1 MNLLTKLLG
10 ELMAVK
16 VSIDMVSMLRSALLQ
31 GAGAKY
37 RRLAE
42 ALGQAIDR
50 GTIAAGC
57 KLPPHRLLA
66 DQLGV
71 TIGTISRSY
80 AELERLGQVVARVG
94 DGTYVRQDGLQ
105 RQRDSGFRNVG
116 DEAPALFD
124 MSRNTHIPGQEVH
137 FIAQA
142 LHALAQDPRGLQAI
156 SGYSAEAG
164 QERHR
169 VAGARWLTQEGLEA
183 DPGQVICVN
192 GAQHGLH
199 IALLA
204 LLKAGDTLAT
214 EHLTYPGLISTARM
228 LGIKL
233 LGLPMD
239 EQGLLP
245 EALDQACR
253 QHPVAAL
260 YCTPTLQ
267 NPTTAVQSPARRA
280 AVAEV
285 CRRHNLLILEDETHA
300 VLMDRRPAPLAH
312 FAAERTLL
320 ISGLSKAVASGLRV
334 GFVHAPAPL
343 VGRLAAALRATCW
356 MATPLPLEL
365 TAMWIENGIAERLR
379 QQQIAEIGRRK
390 ALVAGVLEAL
400 EWRSPQGSP
409 HFWIKVPEPWRA
421 SEIEEQLKRQHYL
434 VATAEAFA
442 VGQAAV
448 PQFIR
453 ASVCNTTADDRTLLE
468 GFAALAA
475 ALGQERG
482 VPRW

>member
-1 MNLLTKLLG
+1 
-10 ELMAVK
+10 MAVK
-16 VSIDMVSMLRSALLQ
+16 VSIDTVSILRSALQKGL
-31 GAGAKY
+31 GAKY
-37 RRLAE
+37 KRLAA
-42 ALGQAIDR
+42 ALDKAIEE
-50 GTIAAGC
+50 GALAAGS

-71 TIGTISRSY
+71 TIGTISRAY

-105 RQRDSGFRNVG
+105 RQRDAGFRNVG
-116 DEAPALFD
+116 DEMPQMFD
-124 MSRNTHIPGQEVH
+124 MSRNTHIPGQETR
-137 FIAQA
+137 FIAQSLRA
-142 LHALAQDPRGLQAI
+142 LAEDAHALQQI
-156 SGYSAEAG
+156 SRYGPEAG
-164 QERHR
+164 LARYRE
-169 VAGARWLTQEGLEA
+169 AGAHWLTQEGLVA
-183 DPGQVICVN
+183 DPAQVLCVN

-199 IALLA
+199 VALLA

-214 EHLTYPGLISTARM
+214 EQLTYPGLISTARM

-233 LGLPMD
+233 VGLPMD

-245 EALDQACR
+245 QALDEACQ
-253 QHPVAAL
+253 QHRISAL

-267 NPTTAVQSPARRA
+267 NPTATVQPVARREA
-280 AVAEV
+280 LVEV

-312 FAAERTLL
+312 FAPERTLL
-320 ISGLSKAVASGLRV
+320 ISGLSKALAAGLRV
-334 GFVHAPAPL
+334 GFVHAPQPL

-365 TAMWIENGIAERLR
+365 AAGWIASGLAERLR
-379 QQQIAEIGRRK
+379 QQQMAEIARRK
-390 ALVAGVLEAL
+390 GRVAGLLEGL
-400 EWRSPQGSP
+400 DWRSPDGCP
-409 HFWIKVPEPWRA
+409 HFWIKVAEPWRA
-421 SEIEEQLKRQHYL
+421 SEIEEQLRRQHYW

-453 ASVCNTTADDRTLLE
+453 ASVCNTSVDDQRLLE
-468 GFAALAA
+468 GFALLAA
-475 ALGQERG
+475 ALKQEGG
-482 VPRW
+482 VADW

>member
-1 MNLLTKLLG
+1 
-10 ELMAVK
+10 MAVK
-16 VSIDMVSMLRSALLQ
+16 VSIDMVSMLRSALQ
-31 GAGAKY
+31 DGVGAKY
-37 RRLAE
+37 KRLAE
-42 ALGQAIDR
+42 ALDQAIDQ
-50 GTIAAGC
+50 GSLAAGS

-71 TIGTISRSY
+71 TIGTISRAY

-94 DGTYVRQDGLQ
+94 AGTYVRQDGLQ
-105 RQRDSGFRNVG
+105 RQRDSGFRNVD
-116 DEAPALFD
+116 DEPPAAFD
-124 MSRNTHIPGQEVH
+124 MSRNTHIPGPESH
-137 FIAQA
+137 FIAQS
-142 LHALAQDPRGLQAI
+142 LRALAQDPDGLLEI
-156 SGYSAEAG
+156 SRYSPEAG
-164 QERHR
+164 LARYRE
-169 VAGARWLTQEGLEA
+169 AGARWLAQEGLQV

-233 LGLPMD
+233 LGLAMD

-245 EALDQACR
+245 EALDEAC
-253 QHPVAAL
+253 QHHRVSAL

-267 NPTTAVQSPARRA
+267 NPTTAVQSAARRA
-280 AVAEV
+280 AIAEV

-300 VLMDRRPAPLAH
+300 VLVDKRPAPLAY
-312 FAAERTLL
+312 FAAERTVL
-320 ISGLSKAVASGLRV
+320 ISSLSKAVASGLRV
-334 GFVHAPAPL
+334 GFVHAPPSL

-365 TAMWIENGIAERLR
+365 AAGWIDTGVAERLR
-379 QQQIAEIGRRK
+379 QQQMAEIARRK
-390 ALVAGVLEAL
+390 DRLTGLLEGL
-400 EWRSPQGSP
+400 EWRSPNGCP
-409 HFWIKVPEPWRA
+409 HFWIRVPEPWRA
-421 SEIEEQLKRQHYL
+421 SEIEQQLKRQGYL

-453 ASVCNTTADDRTLLE
+453 ASVCNTTADDRKLIE

-475 ALGQERG
+475 ALSQERG
-482 VPRW
+482 VAGW

>member
-1 MNLLTKLLG
+1 M
-10 ELMAVK
+10 MAVK
-16 VSIDMVSMLRSALLQ
+16 VSIDMVSMLRSALQ
-31 GAGAKY
+31 EGSGPKY
-37 RRLAE
+37 KRLAE
-42 ALGQAIDR
+42 ALDQGIEQGLLAP
-50 GTIAAGC
+50 GS
-57 KLPPHRLLA
+57 KLSPHRLLA

-71 TIGTISRSY
+71 TIGTISRAY

-105 RQRDSGFRNVG
+105 RQRDSGFRTVG
-116 DEAPALFD
+116 DESPALFD
-124 MSRNTHIPGQEVH
+124 MSRNTHIPGSESRY
-137 FIAQA
+137 IAQS
-142 LHALAQDPRGLQAI
+142 LRALAEDPQGLLEVAR
-156 SGYSAEAG
+156 YSPEAG
-164 QERHR
+164 LARYRE
-169 VAGARWLTQEGLEA
+169 AGARWLSQEGLQV
-183 DPGQVICVN
+183 DPQQVICVN

-199 IALLA
+199 VALLA

-245 EALDQACR
+245 EALEEACR
-253 QHPVAAL
+253 HHRLAAL

-267 NPTTAVQSPARRA
+267 NPSTAVQSPTRREA
-280 AVAEV
+280 IAEV

-312 FAAERTLL
+312 FAPERTVL
-320 ISGLSKAVASGLRV
+320 ISSLSKAVAAGLRV
-334 GFVHAPAPL
+334 GFVHGPQPL

-356 MATPLPLEL
+356 MATPLALEL
-365 TAMWIENGIAERLR
+365 AAGWIDDGIAERLR
-379 QQQIAEIGRRK
+379 QQQMAEITRRK
-390 ALVAGVLEAL
+390 GLVAGLLQGL
-400 EWRSPQGSP
+400 EWRSPQACP
-409 HFWIKVPEPWRA
+409 HFWIQVPEPWRA
-421 SEIEEQLKRQHYL
+421 SEIEAHLKQQHYL

-442 VGQAAV
+442 VGQAGV

-453 ASVCNTTADDRTLLE
+453 ASVCNTTADDRKLTA

-475 ALGQERG
+475 ALSQEPG
-482 VPRW
+482 LPGW